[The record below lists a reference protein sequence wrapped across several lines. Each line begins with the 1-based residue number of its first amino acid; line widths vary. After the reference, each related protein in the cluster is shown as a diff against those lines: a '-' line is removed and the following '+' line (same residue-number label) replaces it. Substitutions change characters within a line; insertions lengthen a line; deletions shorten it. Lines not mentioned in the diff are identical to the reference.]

1 MVDVESPFNMNIW
14 VLIYRF
20 AWTVLAA
27 LLVLTL
33 IGAFYPRVRQY
44 HELQQQQAKMEE
56 DLRLEEELLK
66 HLKTKQDR
74 LLNDPRFVEKI
85 AREDLGL
92 TKPGET
98 VFKFT
103 DDEPSGTTRATN
115 R

>member
-1 MVDVESPFNMNIW
+1 MNIW

-27 LLVLTL
+27 LLLLLLVA
-33 IGAFYPRVRQY
+33 AFYPRVRQY

-56 DLRLEEELLK
+56 DLRLEEEMLK
-66 HLKTKQDR
+66 HLKMKQDR

-103 DDEPSGTTRATN
+103 EDEPGGRSRPTN